1 MATPKNTAAEE
12 AAKKAAEA
20 AAAAAATQNAAAPAT
35 VATPVATATTP
46 ATPAPE
52 QPEPAKAKA
61 PFYKRPGF
69 WLGVTAVTAIA
80 AAFGVGYKK
89 GEKAGRESASSEIEE
104 DKIGAAIGAG
114 IASAND
120 HNSGNGGNS
129 SNNSNSRDTNRR
141 G

>member
-20 AAAAAATQNAAAPAT
+20 AAAAAATQNAAAAPTAAPVA
-35 VATPVATATTP
+35 VATTTP

-52 QPEPAKAKA
+52 QPEPAKA

-89 GEKAGRESASSEIEE
+89 GVKAGREAANAEIED
-104 DKIGAAIGAG
+104 DKIASAIGAG
-114 IASAND
+114 IVSAND
-120 HNSGNGGNS
+120 HNSDRG
-129 SNNSNSRDTNRR
+129 NSNSGNRVDNNRR